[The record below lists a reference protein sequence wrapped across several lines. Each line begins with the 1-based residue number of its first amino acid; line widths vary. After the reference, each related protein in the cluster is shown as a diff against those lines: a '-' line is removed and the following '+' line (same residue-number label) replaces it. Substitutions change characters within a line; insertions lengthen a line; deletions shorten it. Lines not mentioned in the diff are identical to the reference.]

1 MARCGLVGYRRAMP
15 LGHSFDDV
23 EVWWCS
29 LCQKTFPTRVGMD
42 SMPNECSYCER
53 EEDRFHLGEPYDG
66 QDECE

>member
-1 MARCGLVGYRRAMP
+1 
-15 LGHSFDDV
+15 
-23 EVWWCS
+23 
-29 LCQKTFPTRVGMD
+29 MD